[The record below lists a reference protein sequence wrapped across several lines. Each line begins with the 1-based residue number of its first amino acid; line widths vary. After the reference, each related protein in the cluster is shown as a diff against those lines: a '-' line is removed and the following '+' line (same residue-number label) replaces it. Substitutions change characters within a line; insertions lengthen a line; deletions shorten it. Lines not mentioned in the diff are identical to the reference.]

1 MSKEIKEPMG
11 EEELK
16 ENLDVFED
24 EDLLEALGGKDS
36 IIPLEDIPSDQLI
49 D

>member
-1 MSKEIKEPMG
+1 MSNNIKEQMS

-16 ENLDVFED
+16 ENLDIFED

-36 IIPLEDIPSDQLI
+36 IVPLEDIPAEQLI